1 MERSFNDIK
10 LGRDGDD
17 SGSLNVGVT
26 SSVGSLKVMVEY
38 KWSDENNGEE

>member
-1 MERSFNDIK
+1 VKSFNDIK

-26 SSVGSLKVMVEY
+26 SSTGSLKITVEY
-38 KWSDENNGEE
+38 MWFEESNCEE